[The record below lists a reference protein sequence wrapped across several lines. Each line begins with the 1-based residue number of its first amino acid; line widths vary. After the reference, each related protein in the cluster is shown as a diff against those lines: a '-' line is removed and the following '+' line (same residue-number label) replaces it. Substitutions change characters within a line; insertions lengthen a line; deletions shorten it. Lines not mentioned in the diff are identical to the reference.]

1 MEVKIMNMILR
12 NHFFDSF
19 FNNFGAYERSTSH
32 YEVVENEGCFDIHIE
47 LPGIRKEHI
56 SLKVHENHLNVKAD
70 NTVDSDSN
78 ETHGRLNKRYENT
91 FKLPS
96 IVNISKISSK
106 LENGILSVNLP
117 KLEKEKPK
125 VIEIQVK

>member
-1 MEVKIMNMILR
+1 M
-12 NHFFDSF
+12 
-19 FNNFGAYERSTSH
+19 
-32 YEVVENEGCFDIHIE
+32 
-47 LPGIRKEHI
+47 
-56 SLKVHENHLNVKAD
+56 KVHENHLNVKAD

-78 ETHGRLNKRYENT
+78 ETRGRLNKRYENT

-96 IVNISKISSK
+96 IVNTSKISSK